1 MAFQVSPG
9 VLVQEIDATNVI
21 PAVSS
26 STGAYVGH
34 FGWGPAEQVQTVSS
48 GKDLVDQFGEPAS
61 TNVAAEYFYPAAMF
75 LDYGIDLKVV
85 RVATTSMVNATTTS
99 SQSLLIKNLT
109 HYRANYNDGSASV
122 GEYAARY
129 AGALGNSLKISSC
142 GGAAAYAAAGVTT
155 TNGTAAVAGSTIP
168 VTLGEKFIVGD
179 IITAIG
185 ADATRYK
192 VTAIAFDSGSTGAG
206 DLTIEQEDDSTQK
219 LAAAVANSAS
229 ISREWEFARQF
240 NGAPGTS
247 TFTSGRS
254 SAGATDELHIIVI
267 DEDGSISGVV
277 GTVLEKYEAVSK
289 ASDAKDEFG
298 ATNYYVTVIENT
310 SKYIYWLD
318 HSSTWSN
325 AGTAATSTT
334 FGAGTLPEFR
344 SFTNGDD
351 GRQPTTG
358 QKITAWNTYFG
369 SADNQD
375 VSLLISGTSQAD
387 NGSGTAV
394 ATRAEATSFY
404 NQLMNIA
411 QDRKDCVVL
420 FSPIKA
426 DVVDS
431 GVNGAQNI
439 VNWIDGYSAA
449 NDGTPDIA
457 TINSSSYAVMD
468 SNWLYIYDRYND
480 RYVYVP
486 ASGATAGLCARTDY
500 SHDSWYSPAGYN
512 RGQIFGVTKLAF
524 NPTKAN
530 RDLLYRSKIN
540 PIVTF
545 PGQGTLLFGDKTLAA
560 SDGSAFS
567 RINVRRLFITLE
579 KAISTAAKF
588 QLFEFNDS
596 FTRANFR
603 AAIEPF
609 LRQVQGRKGIYDF
622 SVICDETNNDSGVVD
637 ANQFV
642 ASIFVKPARSIN
654 FITLTF
660 VASRSGVDFDEV
672 YGGSGISAQ
681 ESSV

>member
-9 VLVQEIDATNVI
+9 ILVQEIDATNVI

-34 FGWGPAEQVQTVSS
+34 FGWGPAEEVRTVTS
-48 GKDLVDQFGEPAS
+48 GKGLVDLFGEPAS
-61 TNVAAEYFYPAAMF
+61 TNIAAEHFFPAQMF

-99 SQSLLIKNLT
+99 GQSLLVKNLT
-109 HYRANYNDGSASV
+109 HYRANYNTGSAAV
-122 GEYAARY
+122 GEYTARY

-142 GGAAAYAAAGVTT
+142 GGSAAYAATTVTT
-155 TNGTAAVAGSTIP
+155 TNSTASIAGSTIP

-185 ADATRYK
+185 ADTTRYK
-192 VTAIAFDSGSTGAG
+192 VTAIAYDSGSTGAG
-206 DLTIEQEDDSTQK
+206 DLTIAQEDDSTQK
-219 LAAAVANSAS
+219 LAVAVSSGAN
-229 ISREWEFARQF
+229 ISREWEFAQQF

-247 TFTSGRS
+247 TYTAGRS
-254 SAGATDELHIIVI
+254 SAGTTDELHIVVI

-277 GTVLEKYEAVSK
+277 GTVLEKFEAVSK
-289 ASDAKDEFG
+289 AADAKDEFG

-310 SKYIYWLD
+310 SEYIYWTD

-325 AGTAATSTT
+325 AGSDASGVT
-334 FGAGTLPEFR
+334 FGTGTLPEFR
-344 SFTNGDD
+344 SFTNGAD
-351 GRQPTTG
+351 GNQPTTG
-358 QKITAWNTYFG
+358 QKITAWDTYFG

-375 VSLLISGTSQAD
+375 ISLMISGSPQAD

-394 ATRAEATSFY
+394 VTRAEATSYY

-411 QDRKDCVVL
+411 QDRKDVVVF
-420 FSPIKA
+420 FSPIKS

-431 GVNGAQNI
+431 GTSGATN
-439 VNWIDGYSAA
+439 VKTTAD
-449 NDGTPDIA
+449 TL
-457 TINSSSYAVMD
+457 NSSSYAIMD

-486 ASGATAGLCARTDY
+486 ANGAIAGVCARTDY
-500 SHDSWYSPAGYN
+500 THDSWYSPAGLN

-524 NPTKAN
+524 NPTKAD
-530 RDLLYRSKIN
+530 RDKLYRARIN

-545 PGQGTLLFGDKTLAA
+545 PGQGTLLFGDKTLIS
-560 SDGSAFS
+560 SDSSAFS

-579 KAISTAAKF
+579 KAISTAAKA

-603 AAIEPF
+603 AAVEPF
-609 LRQVQGRKGIYDF
+609 LRQVQGRRGIYDF
-622 SVICDETNNDSGVVD
+622 QVICDTTNNTSGVID
-637 ANQFV
+637 AQQFV

-654 FITLTF
+654 YITLTF
-660 VASRSGVDFDEV
+660 VASRSGVDFNEV
-672 YGGSGISAQ
+672 YGSAGA
-681 ESSV
+681 

>member
-1 MAFQVSPG
+1 
-9 VLVQEIDATNVI
+9 
-21 PAVSS
+21 
-26 STGAYVGH
+26 
-34 FGWGPAEQVQTVSS
+34 
-48 GKDLVDQFGEPAS
+48 
-61 TNVAAEYFYPAAMF
+61 MF

-109 HYRANYNDGSASV
+109 HYRANYNDGSASA

-129 AGALGNSLKISSC
+129 AGALGNSLKVSSC
-142 GGAAAYAAAGVTT
+142 GGVNAYSQSGVTT
-155 TNGTAAVAGSTIP
+155 TNGTALISTGSIP
-168 VTLGEKFIVGD
+168 VTLGEKFVIGD
-179 IITAIG
+179 IITAVG
-185 ADATRYK
+185 SDTTRYK
-192 VTAIAFDSGSTGAG
+192 VTAIAFDSGSNGAG
-206 DLTIEQEDDSTQK
+206 DLTIVQEDDSTQL
-219 LAAAVANSAS
+219 LAAAVASGAS
-229 ISREWEFARQF
+229 ISREWEFANQF

-247 TFTSGRS
+247 TYTSGRS

-267 DEDGSISGVV
+267 DEDGLISGVV
-277 GTVLEKYEAVSK
+277 GTVLEKFESVSK

-298 ATNYYVTVIENT
+298 ATNYYITVIENT
-310 SKYIYWLD
+310 SNYIYWLD

-325 AGTAATSTT
+325 AGSAASGVT
-334 FGAGTLPEFR
+334 FGTGTLPEFR
-344 SFTNGDD
+344 SFTEGSD

-369 SADNQD
+369 SPDNQD
-375 VSLLISGTSQAD
+375 ISLLISGTSQAD
-387 NGSGTAV
+387 NGSGAAV
-394 ATRAEATSFY
+394 VTRAEATSYY

-411 QDRKDCVVL
+411 QDRKDCVVF
-420 FSPIKA
+420 FSPLRS
-426 DVVDS
+426 DVVDV
-431 GVNGAQNI
+431 GTAGATN
-439 VNWIDGYSAA
+439 VKTTMD
-449 NDGTPDIA
+449 TL
-457 TINSSSYAVMD
+457 NSSSYAVAD
-468 SNWLYIYDRYND
+468 SSWLYIYDRYND

-486 ASGATAGLCARTDY
+486 GNGATAGLCARTDY
-500 SHDSWYSPAGYN
+500 TADSWYSPAGFN
-512 RGQIFGVTKLAF
+512 RGQIFGVTKLAY
-524 NPTKAN
+524 NPSKAD
-530 RDLLYRSKIN
+530 RDTLYRAKVN
-540 PIVTF
+540 PVVTF

-579 KAISTAAKF
+579 KAISASAKF

-603 AAIEPF
+603 AAVEPF

-622 SVICDETNNDSGVVD
+622 QVICDETNNNSAVVD

-660 VASRSGVDFDEV
+660 VASRSGVDFEEV

-681 ESSV
+681 ESST

>member
-34 FGWGPAEQVQTVSS
+34 FPWGPAEQVQTVSS

-109 HYRANYNDGSASV
+109 HYRANYNDGSASA

-129 AGALGNSLKISSC
+129 AGALGNSLKVSSC
-142 GGAAAYAAAGVTT
+142 GGVNAYSQSGVTT
-155 TNGTAAVAGSTIP
+155 TNGTALISTGSIP
-168 VTLGEKFIVGD
+168 VTLGEKFVIGD
-179 IITAIG
+179 IITAVG
-185 ADATRYK
+185 SDTTRYK
-192 VTAIAFDSGSTGAG
+192 VTAIAFDSGSNGAG
-206 DLTIEQEDDSTQK
+206 DLTIVQEDDSTQL
-219 LAAAVANSAS
+219 LAAAVASGAS
-229 ISREWEFARQF
+229 ISREWEFANQF

-247 TFTSGRS
+247 TYTSGRS

-267 DEDGSISGVV
+267 DEDGLISGVV
-277 GTVLEKYEAVSK
+277 GTVLEKFESVSK

-298 ATNYYVTVIENT
+298 ATNYYITVIENT
-310 SKYIYWLD
+310 SNYIYWLD

-325 AGTAATSTT
+325 AGSAASGVT
-334 FGAGTLPEFR
+334 FGTGTLPEFR
-344 SFTNGDD
+344 SFTEGSD

-369 SADNQD
+369 SPDNQD
-375 VSLLISGTSQAD
+375 ISLLISGTSQAD
-387 NGSGTAV
+387 NGSGAAV
-394 ATRAEATSFY
+394 VTRAEATSYY

-411 QDRKDCVVL
+411 QDRKDCVVF
-420 FSPIKA
+420 FSPLRS
-426 DVVDS
+426 DVVDV
-431 GVNGAQNI
+431 GTAGATN
-439 VNWIDGYSAA
+439 VKTTMD
-449 NDGTPDIA
+449 TL
-457 TINSSSYAVMD
+457 NSSSYAVAD
-468 SNWLYIYDRYND
+468 SSWLYIYDRYND

-486 ASGATAGLCARTDY
+486 GNGATAGLCARTDY
-500 SHDSWYSPAGYN
+500 TADSWYSPAGFN
-512 RGQIFGVTKLAF
+512 RGQIFGVTKLAY
-524 NPTKAN
+524 NPSKAD
-530 RDLLYRSKIN
+530 RDTLYRAKVN
-540 PIVTF
+540 PVVTF
-545 PGQGTLLFGDKTLAA
+545 PGQGTLLFGDKTRAA

-579 KAISTAAKF
+579 KAISASAKF

-603 AAIEPF
+603 AAVEPF

-622 SVICDETNNDSGVVD
+622 QVICDETNNNSAVVD

-660 VASRSGVDFDEV
+660 VASRSGVDFEEV

-681 ESSV
+681 ESIT

>member
-34 FGWGPAEQVQTVSS
+34 FPWGPAEQVQTVSS

-109 HYRANYNDGSASV
+109 HYRANYNDGSASA

-129 AGALGNSLKISSC
+129 AGALGNSLKVSSC
-142 GGAAAYAAAGVTT
+142 GGVNAYSQSGVTT
-155 TNGTAAVAGSTIP
+155 TNGTALISTGSIP
-168 VTLGEKFIVGD
+168 VTLGEKFVIGD
-179 IITAIG
+179 IITAVG
-185 ADATRYK
+185 SDTTRYK
-192 VTAIAFDSGSTGAG
+192 VTAIAFDSGSNGAG
-206 DLTIEQEDDSTQK
+206 DLTIVQEDDSTQL
-219 LAAAVANSAS
+219 LAAAVASGAS
-229 ISREWEFARQF
+229 ISREWEFANQF

-247 TFTSGRS
+247 TYTSGRS

-267 DEDGSISGVV
+267 DEDGLISGVV
-277 GTVLEKYEAVSK
+277 GTVLEKFESVSK

-298 ATNYYVTVIENT
+298 ATNYYITVIENT
-310 SKYIYWLD
+310 SNYIYWLD

-325 AGTAATSTT
+325 AGSAASGVT
-334 FGAGTLPEFR
+334 FGTGTLPEFR
-344 SFTNGDD
+344 SFTEGSD

-369 SADNQD
+369 SPDNQD
-375 VSLLISGTSQAD
+375 ISLLISGTSQAD
-387 NGSGTAV
+387 NGSGAAV
-394 ATRAEATSFY
+394 VTRAEATSYY

-411 QDRKDCVVL
+411 QDRKDCVVF
-420 FSPIKA
+420 FSPLRS
-426 DVVDS
+426 DVVDV
-431 GVNGAQNI
+431 GTAGATN
-439 VNWIDGYSAA
+439 VKTTMD
-449 NDGTPDIA
+449 TL
-457 TINSSSYAVMD
+457 NSSSYAVAD
-468 SNWLYIYDRYND
+468 SSWLYIYDRYND

-486 ASGATAGLCARTDY
+486 GNGATAGLCARTDY
-500 SHDSWYSPAGYN
+500 TADSWYSPAGFN
-512 RGQIFGVTKLAF
+512 RGQIFGVTKLAY
-524 NPTKAN
+524 NPSKAD
-530 RDLLYRSKIN
+530 RDTLYRAKVN
-540 PIVTF
+540 PVVTF

-579 KAISTAAKF
+579 KAISASAKF

-603 AAIEPF
+603 AAVEPF

-622 SVICDETNNDSGVVD
+622 QVICDETNNNSAVVD

-660 VASRSGVDFDEV
+660 VASRSGVDFEEV

-681 ESSV
+681 ESST